1 MEGLCHGALLVWGA
15 VTELAT
21 HSGLALSRLTEN
33 KQDKTKAKY
42 DHEAQIS
49 GSSGVL
55 MVHKSKTERTDKHK
69 QAGELLS
76 R

>member
-1 MEGLCHGALLVWGA
+1 MEGLCHGALLVWRA

-42 DHEAQIS
+42 EAQIS

-55 MVHKSKTERTDKHK
+55 MVHKSKTERTNKHK